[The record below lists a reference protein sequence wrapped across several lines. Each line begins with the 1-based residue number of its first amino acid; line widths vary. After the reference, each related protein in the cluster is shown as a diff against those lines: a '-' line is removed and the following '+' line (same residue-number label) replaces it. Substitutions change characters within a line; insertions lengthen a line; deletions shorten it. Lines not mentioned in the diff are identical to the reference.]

1 MGYTQKL
8 FDLHDYIAHNVLG
21 ILVLDILGSN
31 LGTQALTQVLESL
44 LTLHTEPKGLLPLAL
59 AQALVLVRVFQLHK
73 VTH

>member
-8 FDLHDYIAHNVLG
+8 FDLHDYIAHTVLG

-44 LTLHTEPKGLLPLAL
+44 LTLHTEPKGLLPLA
-59 AQALVLVRVFQLHK
+59 QALVLVLESFLQLHK
-73 VTH
+73 LTH

>member
-8 FDLHDYIAHNVLG
+8 FDLHDYIAHTVLG